1 MDESYGGVGDY
12 LLLQRLMQEL
22 DAEIDAF
29 CKAGYQLAENE
40 AEYRM
45 NLQVKILHERAK
57 GTPVTVISDIC
68 RGDEEIAYLKQ
79 LRDSA
84 EVAYKTCQEKINAL
98 KLDIRV
104 INDQI
109 GREWGRPNNT

>member
-1 MDESYGGVGDY
+1 MDESHGGVGDY

-29 CKAGYQLAENE
+29 RKAGYQLAENE

-109 GREWGRPNNT
+109 SREWTRPSNS